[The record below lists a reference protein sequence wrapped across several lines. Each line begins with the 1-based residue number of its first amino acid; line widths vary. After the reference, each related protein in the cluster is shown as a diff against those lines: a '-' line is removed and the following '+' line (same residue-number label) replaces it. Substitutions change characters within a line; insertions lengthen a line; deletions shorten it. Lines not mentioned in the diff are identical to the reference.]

1 MGGVGSKDAPGELD
15 RLLAT
20 VARVRRARHEIEL
33 VSALL
38 VLTVLGVLG
47 GALLVAYAVTH

>member
-1 MGGVGSKDAPGELD
+1 
-15 RLLAT
+15 
-20 VARVRRARHEIEL
+20 VRRARHDLEL